1 MSETSED
8 IGSAKLRNF
17 AAFQVG
23 GTNLIA
29 PHHTNA
35 YKVLRL
41 CEVISLYLLHPI
53 TFELGNLTD
62 FKALFPAVAMDLR

>member
-23 GTNLIA
+23 GTNLIMLIA
-29 PHHTNA
+29 PHHTNV
-35 YKVLRL
+35 YK
-41 CEVISLYLLHPI
+41 IWYLLHPI